1 MAGKRTTRGGRKTES
16 GELARLKKE
25 LALSEKQT
33 LETKLELSR
42 LQQKLA
48 LTSLELDLH
57 KEICEITRG
66 GFQLDRVLD
75 RVMDQVL
82 KVTGT
87 EAGTLFLLSE
97 DKTQLIFQTVK
108 GPKAKRLAGHAMP
121 ANEGIA
127 GWVLETGTPYLADN
141 TQRDPRWSQRIAE
154 ELHYPTRDLLAV
166 PLQAGGETLGV
177 IEVINKQNGRP
188 FESSDLDLLT
198 ALSSHIAMIIVNA
211 RLFLAAENKVHQLAT
226 LTELS
231 AILNSSLDPKEVR
244 TRAMQAAVK
253 LLECETGS
261 LYLIDFERGELYF
274 EVALSE
280 KKDLFKEIRLKL
292 GEGVAG
298 WVAQEGKSLLIPDCS
313 RDPRWSS
320 KVDKKSKFQTRNMVT
335 VPVKAKGKV
344 IGVLQAI
351 NKRPPR
357 LFDEEDLR
365 LLESLADSVAIALE
379 NARLYEAQR
388 QTFLQTAEALAAA
401 IEKRDIYTGGHTK
414 RVRDYCLA
422 AARYLDLTA
431 EEKSWLELAAILHD
445 VGKIG
450 VDDQVLRKP
459 GKLSDEEFAQIRAH
473 PAIGYEILNH
483 IQTLQEVIPG
493 MRYHHERPDGKGYP
507 EGLRN
512 GQIPFLARIIAV
524 ADTYD
529 AMTSDRPYR
538 QGLSDEAALEE
549 LRKYSGTQFDPTVV
563 EAFLQAHAA
572 GLIISQRRQKAAET
586 HPPAP

>member
-1 MAGKRTTRGGRKTES
+1 MAAKDTTVRPGKTSSMEP
-16 GELARLKKE
+16 ARLKKE

-33 LETKLELSR
+33 LKTRLEFSR
-42 LQQKLA
+42 LQQRLA
-48 LTSLELDLH
+48 LTTLELDLH
-57 KEICEITRG
+57 KEICEITRT

-75 RVMDQVL
+75 RILNQVL
-82 KVTGT
+82 KVTAT

-97 DKTQLIFQTVK
+97 DRDHLIFQTVK
-108 GPKAKRLAGHAMP
+108 GPKAKGLAGQSMP

-127 GWVLETGTPYLADN
+127 GWVIETGSPYLADN
-141 TQRDPRWSQRIAE
+141 VRRDTRWSKRVAQ
-154 ELHYPTRDLLAV
+154 ELHYKTRDILAV

-177 IEVINKQNGRP
+177 IEVINKKNGQP
-188 FESSDLDLLT
+188 FEQADLNILN
-198 ALSSHIAMIIVNA
+198 ALSSHIAMIIGNA

-231 AILNSSLDPKEVR
+231 AILNSSLDPKQVR

-253 LLECETGS
+253 LLDCETGS
-261 LYLIDFERGELYF
+261 LYLIDHDRGELYF
-274 EVALSE
+274 EVALGD
-280 KKDLFKEIRLKL
+280 KGDVFKEIRLKL
-292 GEGVAG
+292 GEGIAG
-298 WVAQEGKSLLIPDCS
+298 WVAQEGQSLLIPDCS

-320 KVDKKSKFQTRNMVT
+320 KADKKSKFQTRNMVT
-335 VPVKAKGKV
+335 VPVKAKSKV

-351 NKRPPR
+351 NKRPPK

-365 LLESLADSVAIALE
+365 LLEALADQVAIALE

-388 QTFLQTAEALAAA
+388 LTFLQTAEALAAA

-414 RVRDYCLA
+414 RVRDYCMA
-422 AARYLDLTA
+422 TARYLKLTPG
-431 EEKSWLELAAILHD
+431 ETEWLELAAILHD

-459 GKLSDEEFAQIRAH
+459 GKLTDEEFAQIRAH
-473 PAIGYEILNH
+473 PTIGYEILNH
-483 IQTLQEVIPG
+483 IRTLQEVIPG
-493 MRYHHERPDGKGYP
+493 MRHHHERPDGKGYP
-507 EGLRN
+507 DGLAD
-512 GQIPFLARIIAV
+512 GKIPFLARIIAV

-538 QGLSDEAALEE
+538 QGLSDEAAISE
-549 LRKYSGTQFDPTVV
+549 LRKFSGVQFDETVV

-572 GLIISQRRQKAAET
+572 GLILSQHRRSSSPGNESAS
-586 HPPAP
+586 